1 MAQFE
6 IVNGVLKKCLPDKG
20 ETEIII
26 PDGVNR
32 IEDSLFRGR
41 RSITKVQLPT
51 TLTKIGS
58 QAFNGCAS
66 LAECNFP
73 EILTEIGDHAFAGCA
88 ALKSIDLPKNMSCIS
103 SAVFA
108 DCTNLQGVTIPEG
121 VKKIDSIAF
130 KGCSNLSELTL
141 PESVEDLES
150 GMIFGTGI
158 SEIRIPAAVSTI
170 WYDSFEGAAELKKIE
185 FAVFPQHS
193 SAMYETVKKM
203 IKNYPY
209 LADAVAAAD
218 NVPQDIINYID
229 WIKNG
234 SASPRE
240 EDLLW
245 AEKLIEKLQYDDYI
259 MILDTN
265 KKIDMKLFHVI
276 GNEYTDSC
284 NEAFNN
290 SSEEAQAIYCE
301 WKDHLIW
308 MSNNDRKLRA
318 YRYEHGKLV
327 ETRELD
333 TRLYDWSIYKFF
345 VTEAILYEE
354 FGLEPQDS
362 KRKEGFAAALAE
374 AEQYKKTLF
383 YACCINDTA
392 AIIERAKTAKKSE
405 LNFFSQ
411 DKSAT
416 PAMLC
421 ARNNNLEGFK
431 ALAEAGAD
439 LITAKRGYFHP
450 LTEAREHS
458 PAIMRYVFD
467 TYPDVFD
474 ARFKGWKNNAF
485 YCNDW
490 SLVEDMFRRYGAK
503 GLEDEYFQ
511 ALYKT
516 AKMDILQF
524 LISHHV
530 DCICVVSDY
539 KCNAVQYAEQ
549 MCQENPDSEEY
560 KTALELIRQEASRQ
574 QS

>member
-6 IVNGVLKKCLPDKG
+6 IVDGVLKKCLPDRG

-26 PDGVNR
+26 PEGVNR
-32 IEDSLFRGR
+32 IEDSLLRGR
-41 RSITKVQLPT
+41 RSITKVQLPA

-58 QAFNGCAS
+58 QAFKDCTS

-73 EILTEIGDHAFAGCA
+73 ESLTEIGDHAFAGCT
-88 ALKSIDLPKNMSCIS
+88 ALKSISLPKQMSCIS
-103 SAVFA
+103 SSVFA
-108 DCTNLQGVTIPEG
+108 GCTNLQEVTIPEG
-121 VKKIDSIAF
+121 VKKIDSTAF
-130 KGCSNLSELTL
+130 KDCSSLYELTI

-170 WYDSFEGAAELKKIE
+170 WYDTFEDATELKKIE
-185 FAVFPQHS
+185 FAVFPQHG

-209 LADAVAAAD
+209 LSDAVATAD
-218 NVPQDIINYID
+218 NVPQDIITYID

-240 EDLLW
+240 EDLQW

-259 MILDTN
+259 MILNTN
-265 KKIDMKLFHVI
+265 QKIDMKLFHVI

-290 SSEEAQAIYCE
+290 SSEESQAIYCE

-333 TRLYDWSIYKFF
+333 TKLYRWSIYKFF
-345 VTEAILYEE
+345 VTEAILHEE
-354 FGLEPQDS
+354 FGLMPQDS

-383 YACCINDTA
+383 YACYINDTA

-405 LNFFSQ
+405 LNFFSE
-411 DKSAT
+411 DELAT

-421 ARNNNLEGFK
+421 AKNDNLEGFK

-450 LTEAREHS
+450 LAEACQNS

-467 TYPDVFD
+467 NYPDVFD
-474 ARFKGWKNNAF
+474 ARFKGWKHSAF
-485 YCNDW
+485 ACNDW
-490 SLVEDMFRRYGAK
+490 SLIEDMFRRYGGK
-503 GLEDEYFQ
+503 GLEYIYFQ
-511 ALYKT
+511 ALFKT
-516 AKMDILQF
+516 VKMDILQF

-530 DCICVVSDY
+530 DCTCVVSDY

-549 MCQENPDSEEY
+549 KCQENPDSEEY
-560 KTALELIRQEASRQ
+560 KTALELIRQEAARQ